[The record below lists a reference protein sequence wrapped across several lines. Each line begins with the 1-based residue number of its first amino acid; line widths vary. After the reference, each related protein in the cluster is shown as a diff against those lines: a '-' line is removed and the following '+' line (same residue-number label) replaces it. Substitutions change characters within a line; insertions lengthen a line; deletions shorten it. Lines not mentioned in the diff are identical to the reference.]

1 MSVLRL
7 SELAHLTGGRLRGA
21 DVLFD
26 GVSTDTRT
34 LHAGNLFV
42 ATRLDGFD
50 YDARSGE
57 RFEIPV
63 GERIAAHRER
73 RAQERARSRPRAQ
86 GGPAAAGRRAANCR
100 STSPARGG

>member
-1 MSVLRL
+1 VGRTARAGKVGDALTFASP
-7 SELAHLTGGRLRGA
+7 SEQPLVRAIERAVGRGLERRK
-21 DVLFD
+21 V
-26 GVSTDTRT
+26 
-34 LHAGNLFV
+34 
-42 ATRLDGFD
+42 DGFD

-86 GGPAAAGRRAANCR
+86 GRPAAAGRRASNR
-100 STSPARGG
+100 RPRQGR